1 MKWSVSSYLGN
12 SNIIAR
18 SNYLSFVIDGI
29 SRAKILNLLAG
40 LKRSLDGILPKEHD
54 PLEAYDERVLG
65 SGTFVEQLR

>member
-1 MKWSVSSYLGN
+1 MISEQLACAIPTSSPAR
-12 SNIIAR
+12 IILVLP
-18 SNYLSFVIDGI
+18 SMVFP
-29 SRAKILNLLAG
+29 RAKSLNLLAG